1 MSDELKNMLDS
12 LVTFVINKIDQKEL
26 PEIQKKY
33 DQIIELFNKLSI
45 LTKEDFEYFEKTINE
60 SDSLQEQVKAY
71 KAQKEIDED
80 KIKSMMTEL
89 ANNMELTEKH
99 KKGRNDAF
107 DDVLQWYN
115 QISENGEKLVT
126 VNQIIMYIQEKLE
139 KTKSS
144 LNLDDN
150 NSDMKVEDNSEL
162 GRLFSF
168 PKFE

>member
-1 MSDELKNMLDS
+1 MGDKNN
-12 LVTFVINKIDQKEL
+12 F
-26 PEIQKKY
+26 KKHFSNIY
-33 DQIIELFNKLSI
+33 CQIINTCKI
-45 LTKEDFEYFEKTINE
+45 AT
-60 SDSLQEQVKAY
+60 QEADNQY
-71 KAQKEIDED
+71 
-80 KIKSMMTEL
+80 
-89 ANNMELTEKH
+89 

-139 KTKSS
+139 KTNSS

-150 NSDMKVEDNSEL
+150 NSDMKVEDNSDL

>member
-1 MSDELKNMLDS
+1 MMMN
-12 LVTFVINKIDQKEL
+12 IWKIA
-26 PEIQKKY
+26 
-33 DQIIELFNKLSI
+33 N
-45 LTKEDFEYFEKTINE
+45 
-60 SDSLQEQVKAY
+60 QEADNQY
-71 KAQKEIDED
+71 
-80 KIKSMMTEL
+80 
-89 ANNMELTEKH
+89 

-150 NSDMKVEDNSEL
+150 NTGNTTYKNKRNKKKYYKKISTEAEKETTENKDNQTMIIIES
-162 GRLFSF
+162 
-168 PKFE
+168 